1 MPAGSGAHVHS
12 LARWCS
18 VRLPQARFHPLPSE
32 PDVRISR
39 IRLSSG
45 ITHLAH
51 GTPVR
56 SRFQLSPVT
65 RGTSG
70 FACPGSQKLHG
81 FTRGAHLRRAARP
94 VHALTAPSLNPAPSP
109 THVMLRNSLPLQAGF
124 IGKATPAGLR
134 PSVIPPHPRPLSST
148 GITPRVFSPTGLSA
162 TLPARPAPRGVPV
175 AAYTAPGRASR
186 VAALSILR
194 ACRRHYPGGNRPVLS
209 PLSSRPA
216 VGLPLCTGGPASAFI
231 VSRPARR
238 SLAFRPAWPLSRP
251 GRPFCPECFSPCRYL
266 H

>member
-1 MPAGSGAHVHS
+1 M
-12 LARWCS
+12 
-18 VRLPQARFHPLPSE
+18 
-32 PDVRISR
+32 
-39 IRLSSG
+39 
-45 ITHLAH
+45 HLAH

-70 FACPGSQKLHG
+70 FACPGSRKLHG

-109 THVMLRNSLPLQAGF
+109 AHVMLRNSLPLHAGF
-124 IGKATPAGLR
+124 VGKATPAGLR

-175 AAYTAPGRASR
+175 AAYTAPAG
-186 VAALSILR
+186 L
-194 ACRRHYPGGNRPVLS
+194 PVLLRL
-209 PLSSRPA
+209 PSSVHAGAITPA
-216 VGLPLCTGGPASAFI
+216 ETGRCS
-231 VSRPARR
+231 RR
-238 SLAFRPAWPLSRP
+238 SLP
-251 GRPFCPECFSPCRYL
+251 GRPAAFP
-266 H
+266 

>member
-1 MPAGSGAHVHS
+1 M
-12 LARWCS
+12 
-18 VRLPQARFHPLPSE
+18 
-32 PDVRISR
+32 
-39 IRLSSG
+39 
-45 ITHLAH
+45 HLAH
-51 GTPVR
+51 VTPVR
-56 SRFQLSPVT
+56 SRFQRSPVT

-109 THVMLRNSLPLQAGF
+109 AHVMLRNSLPLHAGF
-124 IGKATPAGLR
+124 VGKATPAGLR

-162 TLPARPAPRGVPV
+162 TLPARACPSRGSGCRVHG
-175 AAYTAPGRASR
+175 TGRASR
-186 VAALSILR
+186 VAAPSILR

-216 VGLPLCTGGPASAFI
+216 VGLPLSTGGPAFRIHCFEACPAFTR
-231 VSRPARR
+231 VPARMAAEPPGAA
-238 SLAFRPAWPLSRP
+238 LLSRVLQP
-251 GRPFCPECFSPCRYL
+251 MSLPP
-266 H
+266 